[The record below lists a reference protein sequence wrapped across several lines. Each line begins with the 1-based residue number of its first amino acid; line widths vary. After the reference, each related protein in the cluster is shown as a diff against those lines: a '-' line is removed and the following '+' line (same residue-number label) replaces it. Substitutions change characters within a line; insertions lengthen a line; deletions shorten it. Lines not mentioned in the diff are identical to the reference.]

1 VKTWLLVLM
10 LIGWSPVAVAQIE
23 VSLPDVEGDPGESV
37 VIPVVVSDITGR
49 NVKGFWFK
57 LLFDPEVMEID
68 SVDLTGSLSE
78 GSLVATNAR
87 TAGEFVVAS
96 ANARALSGSGPLIYM
111 TATLISQGAST
122 LQFDDFLF
130 NDGSPDAALFSG
142 LVRSGTVTSAEDE
155 RPSTTFKLH
164 GHYPEPATDTV
175 SIQVDLAL
183 PGPLQLRVFDMLG
196 REVAATGFMKDA
208 GAGQDVFL
216 DVGDLSAGK
225 YIYSVTAGPSTAT
238 GLLTV
243 SR

>member
-1 VKTWLLVLM
+1 VKAWLLVLF

-23 VSLPDVEGDPGESV
+23 VSLPEVEGDPGESV
-37 VIPVVVSDITGR
+37 VLPVVVSDITGR
-49 NVKGFWFK
+49 DVKGFWFK
-57 LLFDPEVMEID
+57 LLFDPDVIEVD
-68 SVDLTGSLSE
+68 GVDLIGSLSE

-87 TAGEFVVAS
+87 TEGEFVVAS
-96 ANARALSGSGPLIYM
+96 ANARPLSGSGPLIYM

-130 NDGSPDAALFSG
+130 NDGSPDALLFSG
-142 LVRSGTVTSAEDE
+142 LVRSGTSTSAEDE
-155 RPSTTFKLH
+155 RPSTTFRLH
-164 GHYPEPATDTV
+164 GHFPEPATDTV
-175 SIQVDLAL
+175 NIQVDLAL
-183 PGPLQLRVFDMLG
+183 AGQLQVRVFDMLG
-196 REVAATGFMKDA
+196 REVAATAFMKEA
-208 GAGQDVFL
+208 GAGQDVPV